1 MQDPNK
7 GEKIRIRETIAC
19 AVATCIL
26 HPGSGILLFEVRG
39 LKFEVCRL
47 LLGFVQLACGI
58 RHRVIRLP
66 R

>member
-7 GEKIRIRETIAC
+7 GEKVRKSETIPC
-19 AVATCIL
+19 AVASCIL

-39 LKFEVCRL
+39 LKLEVCRL
-47 LLGFVQLACGI
+47 LLGFVQLASGI